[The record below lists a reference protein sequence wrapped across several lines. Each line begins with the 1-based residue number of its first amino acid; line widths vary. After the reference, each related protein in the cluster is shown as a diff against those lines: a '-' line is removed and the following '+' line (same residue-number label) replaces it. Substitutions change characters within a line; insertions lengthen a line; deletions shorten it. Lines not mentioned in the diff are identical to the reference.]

1 MLKKIEIQNF
11 KTIDRLKLELGRT
24 NVFIGENGAGKSNI
38 LEAIALAAA
47 ASSGKLDNEFL
58 YSRGIRI
65 TSASL
70 MRPQFDNESQDRP
83 ILIKATDQSGA
94 TTEFKL
100 DHDNKDYSKWKS
112 KFTHEGMNQEDFF
125 SQSIKEEAATNPNII
140 HDLTAAVN
148 LLQNYIDPTS
158 PDETKIAVKI
168 PKDSILTKLSV
179 RTQEKMSQILPDIN
193 DFAIFSPETSTLR
206 KFDAEGQIEP
216 LGICGEGLQKL
227 LMVLSQEEPESIH
240 TIRKT
245 LSIFGWFENFHFRSE
260 TGTSHSNIEV
270 IDRYFCNRDRHLDIR
285 GANEGFLY
293 LMFYSALFATK
304 LCPKFFAIDNIENSL
319 NPKLCSHLISE
330 IHKISVTM
338 DKQSILTTHNPAI
351 LDGLNLDDDDQRL
364 FAVQRNP
371 DGYTRIK
378 RIHKKTGSDLK
389 LSEMF
394 MRGVIGGLPK
404 GF

>member
-1 MLKKIEIQNF
+1 MLKKIEINNF

-47 ASSGKLDNEFL
+47 ANTRKLDNEFL
-58 YSRGIRI
+58 FPRGIRI

-70 MRPQFDNESQDRP
+70 MRPQFDSDSQNQP
-83 ILIKATDQSGA
+83 ILIKATDDNGA
-94 TTEFKL
+94 TTEFSL
-100 DHDNKDYSKWKS
+100 QHDNKEYSKWSCKT
-112 KFTHEGMNQEDFF
+112 THNGLRDEHFF
-125 SQSIKEEAATNPNII
+125 NEALDEITVGIPNALEELNDAIEKMQA
-140 HDLTAAVN
+140 
-148 LLQNYIDPTS
+148 YIDAAKNEPNKKLTL
-158 PDETKIAVKI
+158 
-168 PKDSILTKLSV
+168 PKQNLITKLTYRV
-179 RTQEKMSQILPDIN
+179 QEKFRNILPDLN
-193 DFAIFSPETSTLR
+193 GFAIFSPETSTLR

-227 LMVLSQEEPESIH
+227 LMVLAKEEPDTLT
-240 TIRKT
+240 TIKNT
-245 LSIFGWFENFHFRSE
+245 LTIFGWFKDLQFTSAA
-260 TGTSHSNIEV
+260 GLSHSNIEV
-270 IDRYFCNRDRHLDIR
+270 IDRYFGVPDRYLDIR

-293 LMFYSALFATK
+293 LMFYATLFSSK
-304 LCPKFFAIDNIENSL
+304 LCPNFFAIDNIENSL
-319 NPKLCSHLISE
+319 NPKLCAHLISE
-330 IHKISVTM
+330 IHKISVTVG
-338 DKQSILTTHNPAI
+338 KQSILTTHNPAI

-364 FAVQRNP
+364 FVVQRNP

-378 RIHKKTGSDLK
+378 RIQKKQGSDLK

>member
-1 MLKKIEIQNF
+1 MLKKIEIENF

-38 LEAIALAAA
+38 LESIALAAA
-47 ASSGKLDNEFL
+47 ASAGKLDNEFL
-58 YSRGIRI
+58 HSRGIRI

-70 MRPQFDNESQDRP
+70 MRPQFDKESQDKP
-83 ILIKATDQSGA
+83 IVIKVTDQSEA
-94 TTEFKL
+94 TTELKL
-100 DHDNKDYSKWKS
+100 NHDNKEYSKWQFEFIHDGKGRE
-112 KFTHEGMNQEDFF
+112 HFF
-125 SQSIKEEAATNPNII
+125 SESIQEEAVTNQNVVEE
-140 HDLTAAVN
+140 LTTAIK
-148 LLQNYIDPTS
+148 LLQNFIDSAPS
-158 PDETKIAVKI
+158 KETKKILKI
-168 PKDSILTKLSV
+168 PEDSILTRITK
-179 RTQEKMSQILPDIN
+179 RTQEKLNHILPDIN
-193 DFAIFSPETSTLR
+193 NFAIFSPETSTLR
-206 KFDAEGQIEP
+206 RFDAEGQIEP

-227 LMVLSQEEPESIH
+227 LIILSQEEPE
-240 TIRKT
+240 TISTIKNI
-245 LSIFGWFENFHFRSE
+245 LSIFGWFQNFQFKSE
-260 TGTSHSNIEV
+260 PGTSHSNIEV
-270 IDRYFCNRDRHLDIR
+270 IDRFFYDKDRYLDIR

-293 LMFYSALFATK
+293 LMFYSALFASK

-330 IHKISVTM
+330 IHKISVAT

-378 RIHKKTGSDLK
+378 RIHKKSGSELK

>member
-1 MLKKIEIQNF
+1 VLKNIEIKNF

-47 ASSGKLDNEFL
+47 ANSGKLDNEFL
-58 YSRGIRI
+58 FPRGIRM
-65 TSASL
+65 TSAPL
-70 MRPQFDNESQDRP
+70 MRPQFDDENQTSP
-83 ILIKATDQSGA
+83 ILIKTTDHNGITA
-94 TTEFKL
+94 EFEL
-100 DHDNKDYSKWKS
+100 NNDNKEYSTWTCKATHKGFNEANFYNETINEIVSSSPVMLDELKEAIKQLESLIDSAKKS
-112 KFTHEGMNQEDFF
+112 PSKTVRLPRDNV
-125 SQSIKEEAATNPNII
+125 
-140 HDLTAAVN
+140 L
-148 LLQNYIDPTS
+148 
-158 PDETKIAVKI
+158 VKI
-168 PKDSILTKLSV
+168 NRHTKNKLS
-179 RTQEKMSQILPDIN
+179 SLLPEIN
-193 DFAIFSPETSTLR
+193 NFAIFSPETSTLR

-227 LMVLSQEEPESIH
+227 LLVLSKEDPETLDSV
-240 TIRKT
+240 KNT
-245 LSIFGWFENFHFRSE
+245 LSIFGWFEDLHFSS
-260 TGTSHSNIEV
+260 TAGKSHSNIEV
-270 IDRYFCNRDRHLDIR
+270 VDRFFRSDSRYLDIR
-285 GANEGFLY
+285 SANEGFLY
-293 LMFYSALFATK
+293 IMFYATLFASK
-304 LCPKFFAIDNIENSL
+304 LCPQFFAIDNIENSL
-319 NPKLCSHLISE
+319 NPKLCAHLITE
-330 IHKISVTM
+330 IHKISVKA

-378 RIHKKTGSDLK
+378 RIYKKKGSDLK

>member
-1 MLKKIEIQNF
+1 MLKKIEINNF
-11 KTIDRLKLELGRT
+11 KTIDSLKLELGRT

-38 LEAIALAAA
+38 LEAIALASAA
-47 ASSGKLDNEFL
+47 NTRKLDNEFL
-58 YSRGIRI
+58 FSRGIRI

-70 MRPQFDNESQDRP
+70 MRPQFDSDSQNQP
-83 ILIKATDQSGA
+83 ILIKATNHIGA
-94 TTEFKL
+94 TTEFSL
-100 DHDNKDYSKWKS
+100 QHDNKEYSKWTCEV
-112 KFTHEGMNQEDFF
+112 THNGLTNEHFF
-125 SQSIKEEAATNPNII
+125 NEAIEE
-140 HDLTAAVN
+140 LTAGSHNTVKVLNDEVKKLQAYIESVERTSAKNFTLPKDN
-148 LLQNYIDPTS
+148 LI
-158 PDETKIAVKI
+158 TKISYRV
-168 PKDSILTKLSV
+168 
-179 RTQEKMSQILPDIN
+179 QEKLKHILPDLN
-193 DFAIFSPETSTLR
+193 NFAIFSPETSVLR

-227 LMVLSQEEPESIH
+227 LMVLSKEDQGTLE
-240 TIRKT
+240 TIKNT
-245 LSIFGWFENFHFRSE
+245 LSIFGWFKDLHFTS
-260 TGTSHSNIEV
+260 TTSMSHSNIEV
-270 IDRYFCNRDRHLDIR
+270 VDRYFSSKDQYLDIR

-293 LMFYSALFATK
+293 LMFYATLFSSK
-304 LCPKFFAIDNIENSL
+304 LCPSFFSIDNIENSL
-319 NPKLCSHLISE
+319 NPKLCAHLIAE
-330 IHKISVTM
+330 IHKISVTG

-378 RIHKKTGSDLK
+378 RIQKKSGSDLK

>member
-1 MLKKIEIQNF
+1 MLKNIEIKNF

-47 ASSGKLDNEFL
+47 ANSGKLDNEFL
-58 YSRGIRI
+58 FPRGIRI
-65 TSASL
+65 TSAPL
-70 MRPQFDNESQDRP
+70 MRPQFDDGNQTAP
-83 ILIKATDQSGA
+83 ILIKTTDHNGITA
-94 TTEFKL
+94 AFEL
-100 DHDNKDYSKWKS
+100 NNDNKEYSTWTCKTSHNGFNEENFYNETVNEIVSNSPSMLNELKEAIKQLESLIETAKNSESKS
-112 KFTHEGMNQEDFF
+112 VSLPRD
-125 SQSIKEEAATNPNII
+125 SV
-140 HDLTAAVN
+140 L
-148 LLQNYIDPTS
+148 
-158 PDETKIAVKI
+158 VKI
-168 PKDSILTKLSV
+168 NRHTKNRLS
-179 RTQEKMSQILPDIN
+179 SLLPEIN
-193 DFAIFSPETSTLR
+193 NFAIFSPETSTLR

-227 LMVLSQEEPESIH
+227 LLVLSKDDPATLDSVK
-240 TIRKT
+240 KT
-245 LSIFGWFENFHFRSE
+245 LSIFGWFEDLHFSSA

-270 IDRYFCNRDRHLDIR
+270 IDRFFRPDSRYLDIR
-285 GANEGFLY
+285 SANEGFLY
-293 LMFYSALFATK
+293 IMFYATLFASK
-304 LCPKFFAIDNIENSL
+304 LCPQFFAIDNIENSL
-319 NPKLCSHLISE
+319 NPKLCAHLITE
-330 IHKISVTM
+330 IHKLSVNA

-378 RIHKKTGSDLK
+378 RIYKKKGSDLK

>member
-1 MLKKIEIQNF
+1 MLKQIEIKNF

-47 ASSGKLDNEFL
+47 ANSKKLDNEFL
-58 YSRGIRI
+58 FSRGIRI
-65 TSASL
+65 TSAEL
-70 MRPQFDNESQDRP
+70 MRPQFEDCEQDAP
-83 ILIKATDQSGA
+83 ISIKAITNNGD
-94 TTEFKL
+94 TTEFTLKN
-100 DHDNKDYSKWKS
+100 DNKEYSSW
-112 KFTHEGMNQEDFF
+112 TCDIRYNDFDEEHYF
-125 SQSIKEEAATNPNII
+125 HQILDEMSTTSDNIILEIKNSITQLQSLLEESQSKNISKI
-140 HDLTAAVN
+140 ALPKDN
-148 LLQNYIDPTS
+148 LL
-158 PDETKIAVKI
+158 VKV
-168 PKDSILTKLSV
+168 KNKAANKFGNL
-179 RTQEKMSQILPDIN
+179 LPDIN
-193 DFAIFSPETSTLR
+193 NFCIFSPETSVLR

-227 LMVLSQEEPESIH
+227 LMVLAKEQPDTLEIIKKS
-240 TIRKT
+240 
-245 LSIFGWFENFHFRSE
+245 LSIFGWYEDLHFPS
-260 TGTSHSNIEV
+260 TPGASHSSVEV
-270 IDRYFCNRDRHLDIR
+270 IDRHFRQDNPYLDLR

-293 LMFYSALFATK
+293 LMFYTSLFASD

-319 NPKLCSHLISE
+319 NPKLCAHLISE
-330 IHKISVTM
+330 IHKIATSTG
-338 DKQSILTTHNPAI
+338 KQSILTTHNPAI

-364 FAVQRNP
+364 FTVQRNP

-378 RIHKKTGSDLK
+378 RIRKKEGSALK

>member
-1 MLKKIEIQNF
+1 MLSRIEIENF

-47 ASSGKLDNEFL
+47 ANSGKLDNEFL
-58 YSRGIRI
+58 FPRGIRI

-70 MRPQFDNESQDRP
+70 MRPQFDETSQLNPIKIKVTDESGGSTQFE
-83 ILIKATDQSGA
+83 LS
-94 TTEFKL
+94 
-100 DHDNKDYSKWKS
+100 HDNKEYSKWKAN
-112 KFTHEGMNQEDFF
+112 TIHTNMNNEDLF
-125 SQSIKEEAATNPNII
+125 SLSVREEAEVNPNIVKE
-140 HDLTAAVN
+140 LSAALD
-148 LLQNYIDPTS
+148 LLQGYISS
-158 PDETKIAVKI
+158 PPQNKTKPNLEI
-168 PKDSILTKLSV
+168 PKDSILTRITF
-179 RTQEKMSQILPDIN
+179 RTQEKISKLLTGIN

-206 KFDAEGQIEP
+206 RFDAEGQIEP

-227 LMVLSQEEPESIH
+227 LLVLSKEEPK
-240 TIRKT
+240 TIKTIKNT
-245 LSIFGWFENFHFRSE
+245 LSIFGWFEDFHFRSE
-260 TGTSHSNIEV
+260 SSASHSKVEV
-270 IDRYFCNRDRHLDIR
+270 IDRFFCKEDSYLDLR

-293 LMFYSALFATK
+293 LMFYSALFASK
-304 LCPKFFAIDNIENSL
+304 LCPKFFAVDNIENSL
-319 NPKLCSHLISE
+319 NPKLCAHLISE
-330 IHKISVTM
+330 IHKVSIVS

-351 LDGLNLDDDDQRL
+351 LDGLNLDDDSQRL

-378 RIHKKTGSDLK
+378 RIHKKHGSELK